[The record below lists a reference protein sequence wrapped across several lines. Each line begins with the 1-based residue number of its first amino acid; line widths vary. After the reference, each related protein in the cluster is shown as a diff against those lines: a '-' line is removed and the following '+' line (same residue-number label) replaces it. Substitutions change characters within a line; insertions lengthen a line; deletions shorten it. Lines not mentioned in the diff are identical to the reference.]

1 MMADSMADAMAIDG
15 PRGEKR
21 KASVLG
27 DDSGHAPRRIRVK
40 ETRSPYLYQD
50 NDMADRLS

>member
-1 MMADSMADAMAIDG
+1 MAGSMADAMVVDS

-27 DDSGHAPRRIRVK
+27 DDSGHAPRRIRVNK
-40 ETRSPYLYQD
+40 LVPPSLQ
-50 NDMADRLS
+50 M